1 MLLEI
6 LKEDIVVGPTLAI
19 PDSSRRFCI
28 NTDWS
33 KYGIRAVLMQSDD
46 SVEAINEK
54 APETFGVKFEFDKY
68 LEVMFLQPV
77 SFISKSTVST
87 LKNSR
92 HSFLEDSTAVRW
104 YIINFRQY
112 LWVAEFTVL
121 SYCSGLQKSFESEA
135 NVPHVLHRWRDE
147 FLQYQLVIWHCP

>member
-1 MLLEI
+1 M
-6 LKEDIVVGPTLAI
+6 VGPTLAI

-77 SFISKSTVST
+77 SFISISTVSQ
-87 LKNSR
+87 LEKSK
-92 HSFLEDSTAVRW
+92 HIFL
-104 YIINFRQY
+104 
-112 LWVAEFTVL
+112 
-121 SYCSGLQKSFESEA
+121 G
-135 NVPHVLHRWRDE
+135 
-147 FLQYQLVIWHCP
+147 